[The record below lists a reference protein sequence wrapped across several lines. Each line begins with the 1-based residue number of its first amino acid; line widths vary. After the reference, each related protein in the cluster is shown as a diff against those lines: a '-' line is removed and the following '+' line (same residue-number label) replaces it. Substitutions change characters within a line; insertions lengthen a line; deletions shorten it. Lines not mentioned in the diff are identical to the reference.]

1 MQGIELIVALLLA
14 STVLAGVAR
23 AIHVHYAIVLVL
35 GGLAVGLVSGT
46 SAPQVDPHTVLF
58 VFLPPLIYAASFS
71 SSTQDLRAHAR
82 AIGLLAVGLVL
93 LSMTAV
99 AAVAHT
105 VAGIGWGPA
114 LVLGAI
120 LGPTDPIAATSVL
133 RRLGAPNR
141 ISTILEGEALINDG
155 TGLTV
160 YKLAVAAVVS
170 GHFSPGAGIVKFI
183 AVAAGG
189 VAVGLAAGWVSVEIR
204 KRIDEPQIEISI
216 SLLTAYL
223 AYIPADR
230 IGASGVLAA
239 VAAGLYT
246 GGRAGSMLS
255 PTSRLRTLGFW
266 EALTFLLES
275 VLFLLIGLE
284 LPHITRGLS
293 VERPLLYSA
302 AVLVTLI
309 AVRMA
314 WMFTVPLV
322 AQLVR
327 PSSPRTS
334 QQSRHAEQIVLGWS
348 AMRGGVSLAAALAL
362 PLTAA
367 GRPFPDR
374 ANVIFISYIAIAATL
389 VIPGLTLAPLVRRLG
404 LGEDEAVAR
413 EEARARVQLAH
424 AALKHIDDLAEHE
437 QLAEPVVDQL
447 RTTYEL
453 RIHRLEPHADG
464 NAGPRRRGRGRP
476 PDTRAAQGAD
486 RRGAPPTRRPPPSK
500 PDLSPIPSADRTR
513 ARPRGI
519 PTNPMTSSSG
529 QWSRREPRAR
539 RARCSGPIRPPRQY
553 RPDGPVSQPRL
564 QGRHGRRFAARF
576 ARRRRAALDCRSA
589 PTRWQS
595 SSAHA
600 DVVGRGSK
608 ARTGARVELG
618 AYSVRHGDRVVYGQR
633 VDGVVRV
640 TDVPL
645 PTAVLPI
652 RLSAGWRRRTPM
664 RTPCCRR

>member
-99 AAVAHT
+99 AAVAHA

-133 RRLGAPNR
+133 RRLGAPDR

-230 IGASGVLAA
+230 IGASMYWPRSPPGS
-239 VAAGLYT
+239 T
-246 GGRAGSMLS
+246 RRRAGSMLAH
-255 PTSRLRTLGFW
+255 TSRLRTLDSGR
-266 EALTFLLES
+266 AHVPARVGPVPAHRTRA
-275 VLFLLIGLE
+275 
-284 LPHITRGLS
+284 PAHHRGLS
-293 VERPLLYSA
+293 VENPLLYSA
-302 AVLVTLI
+302 AVLVTLV
-309 AVRMA
+309 AVRMT
-314 WMFTVPLV
+314 WMFTVPLL
-322 AQLVR
+322 AQ
-327 PSSPRTS
+327 
-334 QQSRHAEQIVLGWS
+334 
-348 AMRGGVSLAAALAL
+348 
-362 PLTAA
+362 
-367 GRPFPDR
+367 
-374 ANVIFISYIAIAATL
+374 
-389 VIPGLTLAPLVRRLG
+389 
-404 LGEDEAVAR
+404 
-413 EEARARVQLAH
+413 
-424 AALKHIDDLAEHE
+424 
-437 QLAEPVVDQL
+437 
-447 RTTYEL
+447 
-453 RIHRLEPHADG
+453 
-464 NAGPRRRGRGRP
+464 
-476 PDTRAAQGAD
+476 
-486 RRGAPPTRRPPPSK
+486 
-500 PDLSPIPSADRTR
+500 
-513 ARPRGI
+513 
-519 PTNPMTSSSG
+519 
-529 QWSRREPRAR
+529 
-539 RARCSGPIRPPRQY
+539 
-553 RPDGPVSQPRL
+553 
-564 QGRHGRRFAARF
+564 
-576 ARRRRAALDCRSA
+576 
-589 PTRWQS
+589 
-595 SSAHA
+595 
-600 DVVGRGSK
+600 
-608 ARTGARVELG
+608 
-618 AYSVRHGDRVVYGQR
+618 
-633 VDGVVRV
+633 
-640 TDVPL
+640 
-645 PTAVLPI
+645 
-652 RLSAGWRRRTPM
+652 
-664 RTPCCRR
+664 

>member
-23 AIHVHYAIVLVL
+23 AIYVHYAIVLVL

-82 AIGLLAVGLVL
+82 TIGLLAVGLVL

-99 AAVAHT
+99 AAVAHS

-133 RRLGAPNR
+133 RRLGAPDR
-141 ISTILEGEALINDG
+141 ISTILEGEALINDA

-189 VAVGLAAGWVSVEIR
+189 VAVGLAAGWISVEIR

-293 VERPLLYSA
+293 VGEPLLYSA
-302 AVLVTLI
+302 AVLVRLI

-314 WMFTVPLV
+314 WMFTVPLL

-327 PSSPRTS
+327 PRRTPTE
-334 QQSRHAEQIVLGWS
+334 SRVAEQIVLGWS
-348 AMRGGVSLAAALAL
+348 AMRGGASLAAALAL

-389 VIPGLTLAPLVRRLG
+389 VIPGLTLSPLVRRLG
-404 LGEDEAVAR
+404 LGEQEAVAR
-413 EEARARVQLAH
+413 EEARARVQVAH
-424 AALKHIDDLAEHE
+424 AALKHIEDLAERE

-464 NAGPRRRGRGRP
+464 NPAGGDDAAAARRIRELRRELIGVERRRLAYLRRRGRIS
-476 PDTRAAQGAD
+476 AQSL
-486 RRGAPPTRRPPPSK
+486 RRIEHEL
-500 PDLSPIPSADRTR
+500 DLEE
-513 ARPRGI
+513 
-519 PTNPMTSSSG
+519 
-529 QWSRREPRAR
+529 SRLA
-539 RARCSGPIRPPRQY
+539 Q
-553 RPDGPVSQPRL
+553 
-564 QGRHGRRFAARF
+564 
-576 ARRRRAALDCRSA
+576 
-589 PTRWQS
+589 
-595 SSAHA
+595 
-600 DVVGRGSK
+600 
-608 ARTGARVELG
+608 
-618 AYSVRHGDRVVYGQR
+618 
-633 VDGVVRV
+633 
-640 TDVPL
+640 
-645 PTAVLPI
+645 
-652 RLSAGWRRRTPM
+652 
-664 RTPCCRR
+664 

>member
-189 VAVGLAAGWVSVEIR
+189 VAVGLAAGWVSVEVR

-293 VERPLLYSA
+293 VEKPLLYSA

-327 PSSPRTS
+327 PRRARTS
-334 QQSRHAEQIVLGWS
+334 QRIAPRGTDRSRLERDARRRIARS
-348 AMRGGVSLAAALAL
+348 RARAA
-362 PLTAA
+362 
-367 GRPFPDR
+367 PDR
-374 ANVIFISYIAIAATL
+374 DR
-389 VIPGLTLAPLVRRLG
+389 P
-404 LGEDEAVAR
+404 
-413 EEARARVQLAH
+413 
-424 AALKHIDDLAEHE
+424 
-437 QLAEPVVDQL
+437 PV
-447 RTTYEL
+447 
-453 RIHRLEPHADG
+453 P
-464 NAGPRRRGRGRP
+464 GPRERHLHQLHRHRRNARDPGTDACP
-476 PDTRAAQGAD
+476 PG
-486 RRGAPPTRRPPPSK
+486 
-500 PDLSPIPSADRTR
+500 SP
-513 ARPRGI
+513 AR
-519 PTNPMTSSSG
+519 
-529 QWSRREPRAR
+529 
-539 RARCSGPIRPPRQY
+539 
-553 RPDGPVSQPRL
+553 
-564 QGRHGRRFAARF
+564 
-576 ARRRRAALDCRSA
+576 ARRRRSGRPRGGPSARAARPRRAQAHRRSSRA
-589 PTRWQS
+589 
-595 SSAHA
+595 
-600 DVVGRGSK
+600 GRS
-608 ARTGARVELG
+608 
-618 AYSVRHGDRVVYGQR
+618 
-633 VDGVVRV
+633 
-640 TDVPL
+640 
-645 PTAVLPI
+645 
-652 RLSAGWRRRTPM
+652 WRRQSWISSE
-664 RTPCCRR
+664 

>member
-58 VFLPPLIYAASFS
+58 VFLPPLIYAASFG

-99 AAVAHT
+99 AAVAHA

-133 RRLGAPNR
+133 RRLGAPAR

-160 YKLAVAAVVS
+160 YQLAVAAVVS

-189 VAVGLAAGWVSVEIR
+189 VAVGLAAGWISVEIR

-293 VERPLLYSA
+293 VEKPLLYSA

-322 AQLVR
+322 AHLVR
-327 PSSPRTS
+327 PRRRRTA
-334 QQSRHAEQIVLGWS
+334 QESRIAERIVLGWS

-389 VIPGLTLAPLVRRLG
+389 VIPGLTLSPLVRRLG

-424 AALKHIDDLAEHE
+424 AALKHIEDLAERE
-437 QLAEPVVDQL
+437 QLAEPIVDQL

-464 NAGPRRRGRGRP
+464 NPARGDEAAAARRIRELRRELIGVERRRLAYLRRRGQIS
-476 PDTRAAQGAD
+476 AQSQ
-486 RRGAPPTRRPPPSK
+486 RQIEHEL
-500 PDLSPIPSADRTR
+500 DLEE
-513 ARPRGI
+513 
-519 PTNPMTSSSG
+519 
-529 QWSRREPRAR
+529 SRLA
-539 RARCSGPIRPPRQY
+539 Q
-553 RPDGPVSQPRL
+553 
-564 QGRHGRRFAARF
+564 
-576 ARRRRAALDCRSA
+576 
-589 PTRWQS
+589 
-595 SSAHA
+595 
-600 DVVGRGSK
+600 
-608 ARTGARVELG
+608 
-618 AYSVRHGDRVVYGQR
+618 
-633 VDGVVRV
+633 
-640 TDVPL
+640 
-645 PTAVLPI
+645 
-652 RLSAGWRRRTPM
+652 
-664 RTPCCRR
+664 

>member
-99 AAVAHT
+99 AAVAHA

-133 RRLGAPNR
+133 RRLGAPDR

-189 VAVGLAAGWVSVEIR
+189 VAVGLAAGWVSVEVR

-246 GGRAGSMLS
+246 GGRAGVDALTHLPASH
-255 PTSRLRTLGFW
+255 LGFW

-284 LPHITRGLS
+284 LPHITQRS
-293 VERPLLYSA
+293 VGRKSRFYIRPRSWPRS
-302 AVLVTLI
+302 I

-314 WMFTVPLV
+314 WMFTVPLL

-327 PSSPRTS
+327 PHRPGPR
-334 QQSRHAEQIVLGWS
+334 RNPAVAEQIVLGWS

-389 VIPGLTLAPLVRRLG
+389 VIPGLTLVPAGSP
-404 LGEDEAVAR
+404 AR
-413 EEARARVQLAH
+413 
-424 AALKHIDDLAEHE
+424 
-437 QLAEPVVDQL
+437 
-447 RTTYEL
+447 
-453 RIHRLEPHADG
+453 
-464 NAGPRRRGRGRP
+464 
-476 PDTRAAQGAD
+476 
-486 RRGAPPTRRPPPSK
+486 
-500 PDLSPIPSADRTR
+500 
-513 ARPRGI
+513 
-519 PTNPMTSSSG
+519 
-529 QWSRREPRAR
+529 
-539 RARCSGPIRPPRQY
+539 
-553 RPDGPVSQPRL
+553 
-564 QGRHGRRFAARF
+564 
-576 ARRRRAALDCRSA
+576 ARRRRSGRPRGGA
-589 PTRWQS
+589 S
-595 SSAHA
+595 S
-600 DVVGRGSK
+600 RK
-608 ARTGARVELG
+608 AR
-618 AYSVRHGDRVVYGQR
+618 
-633 VDGVVRV
+633 
-640 TDVPL
+640 P
-645 PTAVLPI
+645 
-652 RLSAGWRRRTPM
+652 RRAQAHR
-664 RTPCCRR
+664 

>member
-99 AAVAHT
+99 AAVAHA

-133 RRLGAPNR
+133 RRLGAPDR

-293 VERPLLYSA
+293 VEKPLLYSA
-302 AVLVTLI
+302 AVLATLI

-327 PSSPRTS
+327 PRRPRTP
-334 QQSRHAEQIVLGWS
+334 QKSRH
-348 AMRGGVSLAAALAL
+348 RG
-362 PLTAA
+362 T
-367 GRPFPDR
+367 DR
-374 ANVIFISYIAIAATL
+374 S
-389 VIPGLTLAPLVRRLG
+389 
-404 LGEDEAVAR
+404 
-413 EEARARVQLAH
+413 
-424 AALKHIDDLAEHE
+424 
-437 QLAEPVVDQL
+437 
-447 RTTYEL
+447 
-453 RIHRLEPHADG
+453 RLERD
-464 NAGPRRRGRGRP
+464 
-476 PDTRAAQGAD
+476 
-486 RRGAPPTRRPPPSK
+486 
-500 PDLSPIPSADRTR
+500 
-513 ARPRGI
+513 
-519 PTNPMTSSSG
+519 
-529 QWSRREPRAR
+529 
-539 RARCSGPIRPPRQY
+539 
-553 RPDGPVSQPRL
+553 
-564 QGRHGRRFAARF
+564 
-576 ARRRRAALDCRSA
+576 ARRRIARRRASATPDRGRASVPGPRERDLHQLHRHRRNARDPGTDACPPWFAGSGSAKTKRSPA
-589 PTRWQS
+589 RRPERAS
-595 SSAHA
+595 SS
-600 DVVGRGSK
+600 
-608 ARTGARVELG
+608 
-618 AYSVRHGDRVVYGQR
+618 
-633 VDGVVRV
+633 
-640 TDVPL
+640 
-645 PTAVLPI
+645 PTPRSSTSTI
-652 RLSAGWRRRTPM
+652 
-664 RTPCCRR
+664 